1 MRLFAEAVEAFTA
14 TGAAAG
20 VLSATF
26 FGAAGV
32 AAGFAATGAGAG
44 AVSTTAGAGA
54 GFVTDAGAGASTS
67 AEAAAG
73 TEFSEGAGALLPAV
87 QAAAE
92 TPVTAVI
99 SVTSRRLGI
108 RFIIA
113 VCSW

>member
-1 MRLFAEAVEAFTA
+1 MLFADAVEAFTA

-20 VLSATF
+20 VVSATF
-26 FGAAGV
+26 FGA
-32 AAGFAATGAGAG
+32 AAGFAATGAAAG
-44 AVSTTAGAGA
+44 AVAATISGAGA
-54 GFVTDAGAGASTS
+54 GFVTDAGAGASIS
-67 AEAAAG
+67 ADAAEG

-99 SVTSRRLGI
+99 SVTSRRLGF